1 MKTKKNEKIKNITAG
16 IAGLIIGSGIVLA
29 TTAGC
34 TDGFKKNVK
43 DPEYISD
50 YQKAMTDATNKLN
63 TLTDQNFLAKPY
75 LQKVIKDNKIANPN
89 GEPNDSLKDKT
100 RNIKD
105 ALDKIDKIS
114 ALEDEINN
122 AKKISESLTDPKSK
136 EKIDK
141 LIQDILKN
149 TDLNNDEDI
158 TRNAGIIRNNT
169 KEICDAQLQNEKNE
183 ALKQAAENFSD
194 LNSNQLKDFE
204 TKINNSTL
212 TTEPNIKKL
221 VEIFRDLNV
230 SMKELNTIFTKYE
243 HIYDVNDVNN
253 KKYKDA
259 DSKTKK
265 LFDDAWNNAKNIAK
279 DKGLNEN
286 KDQKTVQQV
295 LKTLQGAFDK
305 LSQGLDSDLGQKI
318 NNAINEID
326 KLKNINNNQK
336 NFLKSELSEAL
347 VKNEV
352 QISNVLNDAKNLDA
366 KMKDVSALVSQTIN
380 KTLGNEVQNNYDVAD
395 DTLKEAFKAAAKP
408 LQDVIN
414 KEKGENK
421 SLDELNKLVEGQ
433 QAAFEKLNGEAN
445 INKAI
450 NELNDAL
457 TKDKNLNTI
466 QKGVLTVEINNLNK
480 NETKYTSLKDFKDK
494 FQTALSTKINALSQ
508 NMSTLSTLTTEKAQ
522 VIATPNFINADKA
535 LQDGYT
541 SEVDKVQLDKLT
553 EDNNLISQA
562 ITKITEAKDKLNGD
576 AKFTS
581 ARKDIIDNL
590 SKNYP
595 NLTETQRTEA
605 TNKLNDQKVKF
616 IAKYGNEKD
625 TSLEEM
631 KAEFSKDNEAMK
643 KLSDS
648 YNLLKGITENEHKYH
663 DAYTSLDEEQRKQV
677 DDAIKAASDLVS
689 GTTQDTLNYDK
700 ITDISNK
707 LEAAINMLDS
717 KAGDKFVSSFDEY
730 KNLNNKQIQ
739 AFKEQAKVAKTEESV
754 KALKDKA
761 SQLDTK
767 MAEVKTLV
775 ADKLNKTLGNEVQNN
790 YDVANDEL
798 KEAFKAAAKPLQ
810 DVINKEKGE
819 NKTLDEL
826 DKLVE
831 GQQAAFEKLNG
842 EANIN
847 KAIKELNDALT
858 KDNNLNAIQ
867 KQALTAEINN
877 LSKNETKYSSLKDF
891 KDNFQTALSTKI
903 NALSQNMSTLSTL
916 TTEKAQVIVTP
927 NFINADKALQ
937 YGYTSEVDKVQ
948 LDKLA
953 EDNSLIS
960 QAITKIAEAK
970 DKLNGDAKFAS
981 ARKEIIDNLSKNY
994 PNLTETQRTEAT
1006 NKLNDQKVKFIAK
1019 YGDEKG
1025 TSLEEMKAEFSK
1037 DNEAMKKLSD
1047 SYDLLKGIN
1056 KNEHKYH
1063 DAYTSLDEEQRKQ
1076 VDDAIKAAS
1085 DLVSGATQDT
1095 LNYDKITDI
1104 SNKLEA
1110 AINMLDAKTTDKL
1123 VSSFDEYTNLN
1134 NKQIQAF
1141 KDQAK
1146 VAKTEESIKA
1156 LKDTASQLDAKMAEV
1171 KTLVADKLNKTLGNE
1186 VQNNYDVA
1194 NDELKEAFKATA
1206 KPLQDVI
1213 NKEKGENKTLDELD
1227 KLVKDQETAFDK
1239 LNGYSN
1245 MDNAITELT
1254 NYINSA
1260 ELSDEQQNAL
1270 IAKVNK
1276 IKENTSIKYASLADF
1291 NTRFK
1296 DVMKKEIDDLVSNIK
1311 TLKTLKNE
1319 KADVEQSPNYWN
1331 ADSNYQNNYVNSF
1344 DNVDKGIL
1352 SADLKEVEGYVNKI
1366 TTAKSDLNGD
1376 VKLENEKNKVLESFD
1391 ETYPELNVA
1400 QKGFALTYLNPKDKT
1415 IKLIN
1420 ENSKVKAPSI
1430 EEFKKLS
1437 EDLNEAMKKL
1447 NNLYNQ
1453 VKDIKS
1459 ESDTNYENYALSDEE
1474 FRTEFDE
1481 AFNNV
1486 WMLTKSNEHSKYA
1499 AIKGVTKP
1507 YQTLL
1512 DAFNSLNGNTNKE
1525 LKITALNDVL
1535 AKAKNLNPVQRNDFK
1550 QAIEGIKKTKYNSEA
1565 ELDKQCNL
1573 IKEQITNL
1581 NTNMPALKTAIDEK
1595 ENTLKTDNYIY
1606 SDEELR
1612 SSYTDAVLDAK
1623 ANYETYTNTQDIAKI
1638 TENIDTQKKNLNG
1651 DAKLEKAKKWT
1662 EYSNLNNAQLS
1673 SMKEQLKTHK
1683 FEEVDTVAKTLND
1696 KMHELSDLVAKAE
1709 AIKTDIK
1716 YINDSTD
1723 HKEFD
1728 KELEAS
1734 KKLLNKT
1741 DGENKNLNETNEQI
1755 KTLNEKYNALNGKD
1769 FEIFK
1774 GDPNDGILA
1783 KWKGPINKPA
1793 NIDNRVKVIGKDV
1806 FTELQSLREVSLP
1819 DSVEEIKPSALA
1831 NMRNLTTISIP
1842 DSVTKIGEG
1851 AFYNDTA
1858 LESIKLS
1865 SNITKISNQMFRNA
1879 FSLKEIVIPD
1889 KVTEIEDQA
1898 FQDCASLEKVTIPES
1913 VTKIGLSAF
1922 NGCKN
1927 LKSIILP
1934 KNIDAGLVGE
1944 SVFKGCTS
1952 LTEVTM
1958 PKKLGNYKKYY
1969 FKGEENHITFK
1980 YYED

>member
-43 DPEYISD
+43 DPKYISD
-50 YQKAMTDATNKLN
+50 YQKVMTDATNKLN

-100 RNIKD
+100 RNLKD

-122 AKKISESLTDPKSK
+122 AKKISELLTDPKSK

-158 TRNAGIIRNNT
+158 TRNANIIRNNT

-221 VEIFRDLNV
+221 VEIFRDLNA

-259 DSKTKK
+259 DSKAKK

-305 LSQGLDSDLGQKI
+305 LSQGFDSGLGQKI

-347 VKNEV
+347 IKNED
-352 QISNVLNDAKNLDA
+352 QILNVLNDAKNLDV
-366 KMKDVSALVSQTIN
+366 KMKDISALVSQTIN

-395 DTLKEAFKAAAKP
+395 DTLKEAFKNAAKP

-433 QAAFEKLNGEAN
+433 QDAFEKLNGEAN

-450 NELNDAL
+450 KELNDAL

-466 QKGVLTVEINNLNK
+466 QKGVLTVEINNLSKNK
-480 NETKYTSLKDFKDK
+480 NKYSSLKDFKDK
-494 FQTALSTKINALSQ
+494 FQTSLSAKINTLSQ
-508 NMSTLSTLTTEKAQ
+508 NMSTLRTLTTEKAQ
-522 VIATPNFINADKA
+522 VIVTPNFINADKT

-553 EDNNLISQA
+553 EDNSLITQA
-562 ITKITEAKDKLNGD
+562 ITKITEAKGKLNGD
-576 AKFTS
+576 AKFAS
-581 ARKDIIDNL
+581 AKKEIIDNL

-595 NLTETQRTEA
+595 NLTEGQRTEA

-625 TSLEEM
+625 ASLEEM
-631 KAEFSKDNEAMK
+631 KAEFSKDNDAMK
-643 KLSDS
+643 KLTDS
-648 YNLLKGITENEHKYH
+648 YNLLKGINKNGHKYH
-663 DAYTSLDEEQRKQV
+663 DAYTSLGQEQHKQV
-677 DDAIKAASDLVS
+677 DSAIQSARDLVS

-700 ITDISNK
+700 ITDISGK
-707 LEAAINMLDS
+707 LEAAINMLDG
-717 KAGDKFVSSFDEY
+717 KAGDKLVSSFDEY

-739 AFKEQAKVAKTEESV
+739 AFKEQAKVAKTEEDIT
-754 KALKDKA
+754 ALK
-761 SQLDTK
+761 
-767 MAEVKTLV
+767 
-775 ADKLNKTLGNEVQNN
+775 
-790 YDVANDEL
+790 
-798 KEAFKAAAKPLQ
+798 AK
-810 DVINKEKGE
+810 
-819 NKTLDEL
+819 
-826 DKLVE
+826 
-831 GQQAAFEKLNG
+831 
-842 EANIN
+842 
-847 KAIKELNDALT
+847 
-858 KDNNLNAIQ
+858 
-867 KQALTAEINN
+867 
-877 LSKNETKYSSLKDF
+877 
-891 KDNFQTALSTKI
+891 
-903 NALSQNMSTLSTL
+903 
-916 TTEKAQVIVTP
+916 
-927 NFINADKALQ
+927 
-937 YGYTSEVDKVQ
+937 
-948 LDKLA
+948 
-953 EDNSLIS
+953 
-960 QAITKIAEAK
+960 
-970 DKLNGDAKFAS
+970 
-981 ARKEIIDNLSKNY
+981 
-994 PNLTETQRTEAT
+994 
-1006 NKLNDQKVKFIAK
+1006 
-1019 YGDEKG
+1019 
-1025 TSLEEMKAEFSK
+1025 
-1037 DNEAMKKLSD
+1037 
-1047 SYDLLKGIN
+1047 
-1056 KNEHKYH
+1056 
-1063 DAYTSLDEEQRKQ
+1063 
-1076 VDDAIKAAS
+1076 
-1085 DLVSGATQDT
+1085 
-1095 LNYDKITDI
+1095 
-1104 SNKLEA
+1104 
-1110 AINMLDAKTTDKL
+1110 
-1123 VSSFDEYTNLN
+1123 
-1134 NKQIQAF
+1134 
-1141 KDQAK
+1141 
-1146 VAKTEESIKA
+1146 
-1156 LKDTASQLDAKMAEV
+1156 ASQLDAKMAEV
-1171 KTLVADKLNKTLGNE
+1171 KTLVTDKLDKTLGNE
-1186 VQNNYDVA
+1186 IQNNYDVA
-1194 NDELKEAFKATA
+1194 DDTLKEAFKSAA

-1213 NKEKGENKTLDELD
+1213 DKEKGENKALDELN
-1227 KLVKDQETAFDK
+1227 KLVKEQETAFGK
-1239 LNGYSN
+1239 LNGNSN
-1245 MDNAITELT
+1245 IDKAITELT
-1254 NYINSA
+1254 DYIHSA
-1260 ELSDEQQNAL
+1260 KLSEEQQNAL
-1270 IAKVNK
+1270 ITKVNK
-1276 IKENTSIKYASLADF
+1276 IKENTSVKYASLTDF

-1344 DNVDKGIL
+1344 NNIDKGIL
-1352 SADLKEVEGYVNKI
+1352 SADLKEVKGYVIKI
-1366 TTAKSDLNGD
+1366 TTAKGDLNGD
-1376 VKLENEKNKVLESFD
+1376 VKLRNEKNKVLESFD
-1391 ETYPELNVA
+1391 ETYPELNKE
-1400 QKGFALTYLNPKDKT
+1400 QKGIALTYLSPNDKT

-1420 ENSKVKAPSI
+1420 KNSKIQVPSI
-1430 EEFKKLS
+1430 EKFK
-1437 EDLNEAMKKL
+1437 EDLKDLNNEMKKL
-1447 NNLYNQ
+1447 NDLYNQ

-1459 ESDTNYENYALSDEE
+1459 ENDTNHENYVLSSQE
-1474 FRTEFDE
+1474 FRTEFDN
-1481 AFNNV
+1481 AYNNV
-1486 WMLTKSNEHSKYA
+1486 SMITKSNEFSHNA
-1499 AIKGVTKP
+1499 LLKGVTKA
-1507 YQTLL
+1507 YETLL
-1512 DAFNSLNGNTNKE
+1512 DAFNSLNGDTNKE

-1535 AKAKNLNPVQRNDFK
+1535 SKAKNLNPVQRNNFK
-1550 QAIEGIKKTKYNSEA
+1550 QAIEGIKETKYNSEA

-1581 NTNMPALKTAIDEK
+1581 DTNMLALKTAIDEK
-1595 ENTLKTDNYIY
+1595 ENVLKTDNYIY
-1606 SDEELR
+1606 SDEELKNN
-1612 SSYTDAVLDAK
+1612 YTKAIQVSE

-1638 TENIDTQKKNLNG
+1638 TKNIDAQKKNLNG

-1662 EYSNLNNAQLS
+1662 EYNNLNNAQLN
-1673 SMKEQLKTHK
+1673 SMKEQLKTYK
-1683 FEEVDTVAKTLND
+1683 FEKVDADAKALND
-1696 KMHELSDLVAKAE
+1696 KMHELSELVAKAD

-1741 DGENKNLNETNEQI
+1741 YGENKNLNETDEQI
-1755 KTLNEKYNALNGKD
+1755 ETLKQKYNALNGKD
-1769 FEIFK
+1769 FEVFE
-1774 GDPNDGILA
+1774 GDPSNGILV
-1783 KWKGPINKPA
+1783 KWEGPINKPA
-1793 NIDNRVKVIGKDV
+1793 NLDNRVKVIGKDV
-1806 FTELQSLREVSLP
+1806 FTRNDLQHSLREVSLP
-1819 DSVEEIKPSALA
+1819 DSVVEIKPSALA

-1842 DSVTKIGEG
+1842 DSVTKIGDG

-1898 FQDCASLEKVTIPES
+1898 FQDCTSLEKVTIPES
-1913 VTKIGLSAF
+1913 VTKIGISAF

-1958 PKKLGNYKKYY
+1958 PKKLGNYKNYY
-1969 FKGEENHITFK
+1969 FKGEQNHITFK

>member
-1 MKTKKNEKIKNITAG
+1 
-16 IAGLIIGSGIVLA
+16 
-29 TTAGC
+29 
-34 TDGFKKNVK
+34 
-43 DPEYISD
+43 
-50 YQKAMTDATNKLN
+50 
-63 TLTDQNFLAKPY
+63 
-75 LQKVIKDNKIANPN
+75 
-89 GEPNDSLKDKT
+89 
-100 RNIKD
+100 
-105 ALDKIDKIS
+105 
-114 ALEDEINN
+114 
-122 AKKISESLTDPKSK
+122 
-136 EKIDK
+136 
-141 LIQDILKN
+141 
-149 TDLNNDEDI
+149 
-158 TRNAGIIRNNT
+158 
-169 KEICDAQLQNEKNE
+169 
-183 ALKQAAENFSD
+183 
-194 LNSNQLKDFE
+194 
-204 TKINNSTL
+204 
-212 TTEPNIKKL
+212 
-221 VEIFRDLNV
+221 
-230 SMKELNTIFTKYE
+230 
-243 HIYDVNDVNN
+243 
-253 KKYKDA
+253 
-259 DSKTKK
+259 
-265 LFDDAWNNAKNIAK
+265 
-279 DKGLNEN
+279 
-286 KDQKTVQQV
+286 
-295 LKTLQGAFDK
+295 
-305 LSQGLDSDLGQKI
+305 
-318 NNAINEID
+318 
-326 KLKNINNNQK
+326 
-336 NFLKSELSEAL
+336 
-347 VKNEV
+347 
-352 QISNVLNDAKNLDA
+352 
-366 KMKDVSALVSQTIN
+366 
-380 KTLGNEVQNNYDVAD
+380 
-395 DTLKEAFKAAAKP
+395 
-408 LQDVIN
+408 
-414 KEKGENK
+414 
-421 SLDELNKLVEGQ
+421 
-433 QAAFEKLNGEAN
+433 
-445 INKAI
+445 
-450 NELNDAL
+450 
-457 TKDKNLNTI
+457 
-466 QKGVLTVEINNLNK
+466 
-480 NETKYTSLKDFKDK
+480 
-494 FQTALSTKINALSQ
+494 
-508 NMSTLSTLTTEKAQ
+508 
-522 VIATPNFINADKA
+522 
-535 LQDGYT
+535 YT

-553 EDNNLISQA
+553 EDNSLISQA
-562 ITKITEAKDKLNGD
+562 ITKITEAKGKLNGD

-616 IAKYGNEKD
+616 IAKYGDEKD

-631 KAEFSKDNEAMK
+631 KAEFSKDNEATK
-643 KLSDS
+643 KLTDS
-648 YNLLKGITENEHKYH
+648 YNLLKGINE
-663 DAYTSLDEEQRKQV
+663 
-677 DDAIKAASDLVS
+677 
-689 GTTQDTLNYDK
+689 
-700 ITDISNK
+700 
-707 LEAAINMLDS
+707 
-717 KAGDKFVSSFDEY
+717 
-730 KNLNNKQIQ
+730 
-739 AFKEQAKVAKTEESV
+739 
-754 KALKDKA
+754 
-761 SQLDTK
+761 
-767 MAEVKTLV
+767 
-775 ADKLNKTLGNEVQNN
+775 
-790 YDVANDEL
+790 
-798 KEAFKAAAKPLQ
+798 
-810 DVINKEKGE
+810 
-819 NKTLDEL
+819 
-826 DKLVE
+826 
-831 GQQAAFEKLNG
+831 
-842 EANIN
+842 
-847 KAIKELNDALT
+847 
-858 KDNNLNAIQ
+858 
-867 KQALTAEINN
+867 
-877 LSKNETKYSSLKDF
+877 
-891 KDNFQTALSTKI
+891 
-903 NALSQNMSTLSTL
+903 
-916 TTEKAQVIVTP
+916 
-927 NFINADKALQ
+927 
-937 YGYTSEVDKVQ
+937 
-948 LDKLA
+948 
-953 EDNSLIS
+953 
-960 QAITKIAEAK
+960 
-970 DKLNGDAKFAS
+970 
-981 ARKEIIDNLSKNY
+981 
-994 PNLTETQRTEAT
+994 
-1006 NKLNDQKVKFIAK
+1006 
-1019 YGDEKG
+1019 
-1025 TSLEEMKAEFSK
+1025 
-1037 DNEAMKKLSD
+1037 
-1047 SYDLLKGIN
+1047 
-1056 KNEHKYH
+1056 NEHKYH

-1123 VSSFDEYTNLN
+1123 VSSFDEYKNLN

-1141 KDQAK
+1141 KEQAK
-1146 VAKTEESIKA
+1146 VAKTEESVKA
-1156 LKDTASQLDAKMAEV
+1156 LKDTASQLDTKMAEV
-1171 KTLVADKLNKTLGNE
+1171 KTLVTDKLDKTLGNE

-1194 NDELKEAFKATA
+1194 NNELKEAFKAAA

-1213 NKEKGENKTLDELD
+1213 NKEKGENKSLDELN
-1227 KLVKDQETAFDK
+1227 KLVKDQETAFEK

-1254 NYINSA
+1254 NYIQSV

-1319 KADVEQSPNYWN
+1319 KADVEQSFNYLN

-1391 ETYPELNVA
+1391 ETYPELNEE
-1400 QKGFALTYLNPKDKT
+1400 QKGIALTYLSPNDKT

-1420 ENSKVKAPSI
+1420 KNSKVQAPSI
-1430 EEFKKLS
+1430 EGFK
-1437 EDLNEAMKKL
+1437 EDLKDLNNEMKKL
-1447 NNLYNQ
+1447 NDLYNQ

-1459 ESDTNYENYALSDEE
+1459 ENDTNHENYVLSSQE
-1474 FRTEFDE
+1474 FRTEFDNAYNE
-1481 AFNNV
+1481 V
-1486 WMLTKSNEHSKYA
+1486 SMITKSNEFSHNTLL
-1499 AIKGVTKP
+1499 KGVTKA

-1512 DAFNSLNGNTNKE
+1512 DAFNSLNGNTNKG
-1525 LKITALNDVL
+1525 LKITVLNDVL

-1550 QAIEGIKKTKYNSEA
+1550 QAIEGIKKAKYNSEA

-1595 ENTLKTDNYIY
+1595 ENTLNTDNYIY

-1612 SSYTDAVLDAK
+1612 SSYTNAVQDAK

-1696 KMHELSDLVAKAE
+1696 KMHELSDVVAKAE

-1755 KTLNEKYNALNGKD
+1755 KTLKEKYNALNGKD

-1774 GDPNDGILA
+1774 GDPSDGILA
-1783 KWKGPINKPA
+1783 KWAGPFNKPA
-1793 NIDNRVKVIGKDV
+1793 NLDSRVKVIAKDV
-1806 FTELQSLREVSLP
+1806 FARNDLQQSLREISLP
-1819 DSVEEIKPSALA
+1819 DSVEEIKPYALA
-1831 NMRNLTTISIP
+1831 NMRNLRNISIP

-1898 FQDCASLEKVTIPES
+1898 FQDCTSLEKVTIPES

-1927 LKSIILP
+1927 LKSITLP
-1934 KNIDAGLVGE
+1934 KNIDYHSVGE
-1944 SVFKGCTS
+1944 SVFKGCTG

-1958 PKKLGNYKKYY
+1958 PKAFEKRLNKY